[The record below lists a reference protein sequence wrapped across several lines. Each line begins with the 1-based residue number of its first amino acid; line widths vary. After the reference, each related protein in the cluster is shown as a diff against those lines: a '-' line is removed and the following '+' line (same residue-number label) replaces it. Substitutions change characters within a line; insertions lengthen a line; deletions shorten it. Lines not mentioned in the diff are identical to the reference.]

1 MQGNSSKSVLYKDK
15 GHSNH
20 SVIHD
25 IIRVIARRYFDID
38 KIARYDK
45 VKCIYTLILSHTS

>member
-1 MQGNSSKSVLYKDK
+1 MQGNSSKSVLYNDK

-20 SVIHD
+20 RVIHD

-38 KIARYDK
+38 KIAGYDK
-45 VKCIYTLILSHTS
+45 VKYFYMMILSHTS